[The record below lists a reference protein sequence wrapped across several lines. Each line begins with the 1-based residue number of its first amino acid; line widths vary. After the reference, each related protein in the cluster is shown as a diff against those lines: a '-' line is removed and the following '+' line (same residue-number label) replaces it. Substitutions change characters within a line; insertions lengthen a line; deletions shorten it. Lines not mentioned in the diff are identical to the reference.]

1 MRVVQSQRCLAKPAE
16 RSCSPSFAVPV
27 LDFALCACSKR
38 GGLEQM
44 SPDLITGS
52 YMATGWEKKKKR
64 KRKGKGSEGFCLCR
78 SSPEYK
84 CFLPPGHKHR
94 SRRYL
99 CACLYPRCV
108 GVQRGKRNLRT
119 YAHPGGLSS
128 TSDLIPR
135 VAPPP
140 GPSWVPVVL
149 PQASFRQ
156 TVLPH
161 HQYVSSFTACQ
172 RR

>member
-1 MRVVQSQRCLAKPAE
+1 
-16 RSCSPSFAVPV
+16 
-27 LDFALCACSKR
+27 
-38 GGLEQM
+38 M

-64 KRKGKGSEGFCLCR
+64 ERKGKGSEGFCLCR

-135 VAPPP
+135 VPPPRAHVGPCCPAAGLIQTDCPAPPP
-140 GPSWVPVVL
+140 IRFFIYCLSKKIVW
-149 PQASFRQ
+149 
-156 TVLPH
+156 
-161 HQYVSSFTACQ
+161 
-172 RR
+172 